1 VGPDRNK
8 HLRNIAIIFVLAIAV
23 WQLPGGD
30 EGSATILTVL
40 AVIFWGG
47 LAFLAYRLYME
58 HRMTLFGLGDRT
70 RAILYGSVALV
81 AITLTATSRMWEAG
95 GLGALAWFALI
106 GAAVYGL
113 LRVFHASREY

>member
-8 HLRNIAIIFVLAIAV
+8 HLRNIAIILVLAVAV

-30 EGSATILTVL
+30 EGSNTILNILGV
-40 AVIFWGG
+40 VFWGG
-47 LAFLAYRLYME
+47 LVFLAYRLYME

-81 AITLTATSRMWEAG
+81 AITLTATSRMWDAG

-113 LRVFHASREY
+113 LHVFRVAREY